1 MGVDKKYA
9 LLDTDFLYKSH
20 LARNAANH
28 TLTDFVMEFPDYEFF
43 CHEMIKEELTRHE
56 VVPDPNPW
64 LQDKIQSGRVKL
76 YSDRDIV
83 TELGKIYGTSATSM
97 YLTLLQTSCDTFNAG
112 FFEEYYG
119 TMSNMDN
126 LEDVEIFLAALK
138 ACDDGV
144 PSQNG
149 LGEKKTYVLIQMME
163 IMHSNRVYVFCSDDF
178 RARRSIASLTK
189 PIHCISILGVFY
201 KLMKMGHDK
210 SEMQEYYNRLSAFL
224 KNQTDYRV
232 WSVSGHQRIRVPIQ
246 QVFDDLYDGKFQM
259 LRNGDLQYI
268 K

>member
-28 TLTDFVMEFPDYEFF
+28 TLTDFVMEFSDYEFF

-64 LQDKIQSGRVKL
+64 LEDKIQSGRVKL

-83 TELGKIYGTSATSM
+83 TELGKIYGTSATNM

-119 TMSNMDN
+119 AMSNMDN

-138 ACDDGV
+138 TCDDGV

-210 SEMQEYYNRLSAFL
+210 SEMQEYYNKLSAFL